1 MLATSYYDMN
11 VVDVIHEFVDH
22 DMNAADAIHE
32 FENARAQQDLDLHF
46 VHDLQGGVPR
56 YQVQLTALCW

>member
-1 MLATSYYDMN
+1 MLATSYYDMS
-11 VVDVIHEFVDH
+11 VVDAIHDFADH

-32 FENARAQQDLDLHF
+32 FENARAQQDPNLHF

-56 YQVQLTALCW
+56 YQVQLTAP